1 MTYRVRFEAYAL
13 VQLHGLPSEAFDA
26 LLDRVVELVDEP
38 WDAVV
43 MPPGNDPAYRQSVF
57 GSGWGLLLVNEVV
70 HREDDRLRRL
80 HARLLDE
87 WHQLFP
93 ERLKLLR

>member
-26 LLDRVVELVDEP
+26 LLDRVVELVEEP

-43 MPPGNDPAYRQSVF
+43 MPPGDDPAYRRTVF
-57 GSGWGLLLVNEVV
+57 GADWGLLTFHV
-70 HREDDRLRRL
+70 DDNVELIRIFDLT
-80 HARLLDE
+80 
-87 WHQLFP
+87 WIG
-93 ERLKLLR
+93 

>member
-1 MTYRVRFEAYAL
+1 VTYRVRFEAYAL

-26 LLDRVVELVDEP
+26 LFARVVELVEEP

-57 GSGWGLLLVNEVV
+57 GSGWGLLTFHV
-70 HREDDRLRRL
+70 DDDAELIRIFDLT
-80 HARLLDE
+80 
-87 WHQLFP
+87 WIG
-93 ERLKLLR
+93 

>member
-1 MTYRVRFEAYAL
+1 VTYRVRFEAYAL
-13 VQLHGLPSEAFDA
+13 VQLHGLPREAFDA

-57 GSGWGLLLVNEVV
+57 GSGWDCYSLT
-70 HREDDRLRRL
+70 
-80 HARLLDE
+80 
-87 WHQLFP
+87 
-93 ERLKLLR
+93 KLCTGKTIGSVGCMPACWTTGISFSPNA